1 MKKRSRALALTVC
14 GLLVCVS
21 VFCQNPDPNTIGKS
35 HWLVGTWK
43 GTYNGKPFY
52 ETWRKN
58 NDNSLICFSVEI
70 VNGDT
75 TVRKNSEIKMQNDE
89 IVFADPK
96 IFKAKR
102 MMDNEMVFEMD
113 DNIGQ
118 SRIIWLHT
126 KEDHWWVIL
135 QYPKVTANYD
145 LVRVPALDRAISRHL
160 PKQ

>member
-1 MKKRSRALALTVC
+1 MKKRFRPLAFTVC
-14 GLLVCVS
+14 GLLVSVS
-21 VFCQNPDPNTIGKS
+21 LFCQNPDPNTIAKS

-43 GTYNGKPFY
+43 GIYNGKPFY

-58 NDNSLICFSVEI
+58 NDNSLICFSLQI
-70 VNGDT
+70 ANGDT
-75 TVRKNSEIKMQNDE
+75 TVRKNSEIKMLNDE

-102 MMDNEMVFEMD
+102 MMDNEMVFEIN

-126 KEDHWWVIL
+126 NEDHWWVIL